1 MNYRIQ
7 SNNILISIIYSTGK
21 SYDIGV
27 LLTHEDSY
35 KFHKAGSNK
44 SGSTHWYVCAEKRTG
59 CPARATV
66 RRHEAG
72 DNHHVLADVSTPD
85 HHSHEPTKDSIYT
98 EKLLVQI
105 KPQIEKDTQEKRRI
119 R

>member
-1 MNYRIQ
+1 MRIN
-7 SNNILISIIYSTGK
+7 SKFKKYYSGK
-21 SYDIGV
+21 SYDKGV

-35 KFHKAGSNK
+35 KFYKAGSNK
-44 SGSTHWYVCAEKRTG
+44 TGSTHWYVCAEKRAG

-66 RRHEAG
+66 RCQEDG
-72 DNHHVLADVSTPD
+72 DHVLADVSTPD
-85 HHSHEPTKDSIYT
+85 HHSHQPTKDTIYT

-105 KPQIEKDTQEKRRI
+105 KPQIEKDTLEKRRI